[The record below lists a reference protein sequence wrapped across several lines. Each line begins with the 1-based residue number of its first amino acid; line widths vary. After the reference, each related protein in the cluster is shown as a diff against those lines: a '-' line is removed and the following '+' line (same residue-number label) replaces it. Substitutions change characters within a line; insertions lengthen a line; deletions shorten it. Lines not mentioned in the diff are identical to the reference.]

1 MHGLQGDV
9 LPSEG
14 ERLAQDKDLVSES
27 SHAGMTRHSWPLSSG
42 GSVAGIPH
50 HWLLDSMWFKGGV
63 MACVALNTIQMGI
76 EADYPDETDVWVVCE
91 NFFTATFAVEMLLKL
106 FILQGAYFRD
116 KANWLDAFV
125 TIAAMLDT
133 WIFAL
138 LGEEGL
144 DFQSLSI
151 LRVFRLIRLLRV
163 LKLAKQSRKVVLVL
177 EGLFAAL
184 QVTFFVSCLLA
195 LSIYACS
202 IFCVE
207 MIGRQTVY
215 PGYTEVAVEI
225 NEQEVM
231 TEFNPFLSFGS
242 MGKAMLTL
250 FSIAIFAEWT
260 EVVRPVYLKQPGLVI
275 FFVFFALIV
284 CFGVMNVII
293 GMIVESV
300 MSYSHRMAMQDTYK
314 KKDLL
319 LLKIAK
325 IHHMIEAQHL
335 NNYMTLKADEV
346 DAIFGDSVMREIMQE
361 IELPLGFSGKQMLA
375 MLDDDGDGSL
385 HNDKFMGNFG
395 RLLHSGPFQQACM
408 FQAGINEV
416 KYLIRQTAANTEKR
430 LSTIEAALAS
440 QPRNSKQEPPSK
452 AVPSPEVQSRPAQP
466 AQATARELQE
476 LELPGMVPPVREEA
490 RGPATQVQVLP
501 QDVVDRLC
509 SCVAEAVQR
518 SLQSQLRGLERFHFP
533 PAQGTSG
540 VQKSEL
546 SSSRPSPLRQDE
558 AFVKHIDPHRDL
570 EEWLAN
576 QPLTDDEALPPTAL
590 DARAGER
597 WQRSGGSVW
606 LEWAAGKWPAA
617 RSSAQR
623 KLWREG
629 AVGPSSRKW
638 LTLC

>member
-1 MHGLQGDV
+1 
-9 LPSEG
+9 
-14 ERLAQDKDLVSES
+14 
-27 SHAGMTRHSWPLSSG
+27 
-42 GSVAGIPH
+42 
-50 HWLLDSMWFKGGV
+50 

-76 EADYPDETDVWVVCE
+76 EADYPDETDIWLACE
-91 NFFTATFAVEMLLKL
+91 HFFTAAFAAEMLLKL
-106 FILQGAYFRD
+106 YILRRAYFWD

-125 TIAAMLDT
+125 TVAAMLDT
-133 WIFAL
+133 WLLSL

-144 DFQSLSI
+144 DFQSLSV

-207 MIGRQTVY
+207 MIGRQTIY
-215 PGYTEVAVEI
+215 PGYTEVPAEI

-260 EVVRPVYLKQPGLVI
+260 EVVRPVYLRQPGLVI

-335 NNYMTLKADEV
+335 DNYMSLKADEV
-346 DAIFGDSVMREIMQE
+346 EAIFGGSVMTEIMQE
-361 IELPLGFSGKQMLA
+361 IELPLGFTGKQMLA

-385 HNDKFMGNFG
+385 LNDKFMGNFG

-416 KYLIRQTAANTEKR
+416 KFLIRQNAANTEKR
-430 LSTIEAALAS
+430 LSAIEAALTTSQSRNAKQDPLKASASTEVPSRPPQAS
-440 QPRNSKQEPPSK
+440 QGF
-452 AVPSPEVQSRPAQP
+452 
-466 AQATARELQE
+466 ARELQE
-476 LELPGMVPPVREEA
+476 LELPGMVPIEKDIQQASIAAQP
-490 RGPATQVQVLP
+490 PPVQVLP

-518 SLQSQLRGLERFHFP
+518 SLQAELRVVERLHLP
-533 PAQGTSG
+533 PANA
-540 VQKSEL
+540 
-546 SSSRPSPLRQDE
+546 SSAAPPRVPLRQDE
-558 AFVKHIDPHRDL
+558 AFVKHIDPHKDL

-576 QPLTDDEALPPTAL
+576 QPLIDDEASVVQDP
-590 DARAGER
+590 RAGV
-597 WQRSGGSVW
+597 QRARMNDQPSDQQQDRGYGAKDGSDPYV
-606 LEWAAGKWPAA
+606 G
-617 RSSAQR
+617 SS
-623 KLWREG
+623 
-629 AVGPSSRKW
+629 
-638 LTLC
+638 